1 MVTFRIV
8 IVFLF
13 DPFYEKV
20 RVGFDNEL
28 VERAKRGEEK
38 LALLLS
44 AMTEEKGEPCPYL
57 GITKS
62 VK

>member
-1 MVTFRIV
+1 M
-8 IVFLF
+8 
-13 DPFYEKV
+13 
-20 RVGFDNEL
+20 GFDNEL